1 MSLLKCV
8 MVNIVGCDA
17 LLSSDDDDDV
27 IKIASANGGG
37 LDLTLRGT
45 SGRDASPPPA
55 CNERLQLADWTARST
70 PSAPLLPSDVVVCLG
85 TCRNGGYQTTTTTTT
100 TTTGTPFPPPSYAE
114 SVCHCVQPASSVLR
128 CHRHDL
134 KSTAGELLTS
144 HAAQLNY
151 YTNRS

>member
-1 MSLLKCV
+1 MILLKCA
-8 MVNIVGCDA
+8 MDNIAGCDA

-45 SGRDASPPPA
+45 SGQDTSPPPA
-55 CNERLQLADWTARST
+55 CTERLQLTDWTARST

-85 TCRNGGYQTTTTTTT
+85 TCRNGGYHTTTTT
-100 TTTGTPFPPPSYAE
+100 TTTGTLFPPPSYAE
-114 SVCHCVQPASSVLR
+114 SICHCAQTPSSLVR

-134 KSTAGELLTS
+134 KCIGAELLTS
-144 HAAQLNY
+144 QAPQLNY